1 MEGTLINLV
10 IQALAGA
17 AGGAGAGSAFKDL
30 SMGKPADAI
39 SGGVGGAVVGQIL
52 GSVMGAGAAATDVG
66 GMDVATLVRD
76 IVGARRR
83 RRGGHGPDRH
93 VAQRHEGLTI
103 CRLSSNPGVWIV
115 DQA

>member
-17 AGGAGAGSAFKDL
+17 AGGAGAGTAFKDL

-39 SGGVGGAVVGQIL
+39 SGGVGGAVIGQIL
-52 GSVMGAGAAATDVG
+52 GSVLGAGAAATDVG

-76 IVGARRR
+76 IVG
-83 RRGGHGPDRH
+83 GGVGGAVVMALIGMLRN
-93 VAQRHEGLTI
+93 AMKG
-103 CRLSSNPGVWIV
+103 
-115 DQA
+115 